1 MKRILLASIAFA
13 LAMVAVAQERTP
25 TVERTLGSD
34 RFAAGCPLHIAQQVA
49 GDLLAASC
57 DLDVGSAVAGDAA
70 LAGGSVRLDAS
81 VGGGLYAAGGKV
93 FLNGSVGRNVRAAG
107 GHVQI
112 GPDAKISGNV
122 SVAGGDVAMRGTVK
136 GYLSAAGGHVLIDG
150 PVEGDVIAS
159 GGHVELGPNARIGGK
174 LKYRTND
181 FQRDPAA
188 QVAGSVEALAAHRA
202 MHEDGSPWHRRT
214 GGRWIWSAGVMLM
227 AVLLAAAVP
236 AVSARMAEEL
246 RSHPW
251 LSLLWG
257 LVAFACIP
265 VAAVLLLITI
275 IGIPL
280 AILAFLLFLA
290 LLLAG
295 QAVTVASIAD
305 LVLRRYRPADAA
317 RAAWRAG
324 FAILA
329 ALGLALLVRV
339 PYLGGLVALVAILA
353 GIGVIAAWAFRR
365 PASAATAQGT
375 HG

>member
-1 MKRILLASIAFA
+1 MKRTLLASIALAFAA
-13 LAMVAVAQERTP
+13 LAAAQPTQEKMR
-25 TVERTLGSD
+25 TVERELGSD
-34 RFAAGCPLHIAQQVA
+34 RFAAGCPLHVAQQVT

-57 DLDVGSAVAGDAA
+57 DLEVGSAVAGDAA

-122 SVAGGDVAMRGTVK
+122 SAAGGDVAMRGTVK
-136 GYLSAAGGHVLIDG
+136 GYLQVAGGHVLIDG

-159 GGHVELGPNARIGGK
+159 GGQVELGPNARIGGK
-174 LKYRTND
+174 LRYRTND
-181 FQRDPAA
+181 FKRDPAA
-188 QVAGSVEALAAHRA
+188 QVAGSVEALAVHRA
-202 MHEDGSPWHRRT
+202 MHEDGSPWRRGT

-227 AVLLAAAVP
+227 AALLAAAAP
-236 AVSARMAEEL
+236 TVSARMAEEL
-246 RSHPW
+246 RTHPG
-251 LSLLWG
+251 LALLWG

-265 VAAVLLLITI
+265 VAALLLLITI

-280 AILAFLLFLA
+280 ALLAILLFFA

-305 LVLRRYRPADAA
+305 LVLRRYRPGDAA

-329 ALGLALLVRV
+329 ALALALLARI
-339 PYLGGLVALVAILA
+339 PLLGGLVVLAAVLA
-353 GIGVIAAWAFRR
+353 GIGIIAALAFRR
-365 PASAATAQGT
+365 PASAATA
-375 HG
+375 

>member
-1 MKRILLASIAFA
+1 MKRTLLASIALTFAA
-13 LAMVAVAQERTP
+13 LAAAQPTP
-25 TVERTLGSD
+25 EKTRTVERELGPD
-34 RFAAGCPLHIAQQVA
+34 RFAAGCPLHIAQPVT

-57 DLDVGSAVAGDAA
+57 DLEVGSAVAGDAA
-70 LAGGSVRLDAS
+70 LAGGSVRLDTS

-93 FLNGSVGRNVRAAG
+93 YLTGSVGRNVRAAG

-136 GYLSAAGGHVLIDG
+136 GYLQVAGGHVLIDG
-150 PVEGDVIAS
+150 PVEGDVVAS
-159 GGHVELGPNARIGGK
+159 GGQVELGPNARIGGK
-174 LKYRTND
+174 LQYRTND

-188 QVAGSVEALAAHRA
+188 KVGGSVEALAVRHAMGGDGTPWRA
-202 MHEDGSPWHRRT
+202 RS

-227 AVLLAAAVP
+227 AALLAAAAP
-236 AVSARMAEEL
+236 TASARMAGEL
-246 RSHPW
+246 RTHPW
-251 LSLLWG
+251 LALLWG

-265 VAAVLLLITI
+265 VAALLLLITI

-280 AILAFLLFLA
+280 AILAILLFVA

-295 QAVTVASIAD
+295 QAVTAASIAD

-329 ALGLALLVRV
+329 ALALALLVRV
-339 PYLGGLVALVAILA
+339 PWLGGLVALVAVLV
-353 GIGVIAAWAFRR
+353 GIGVIAAWVFRR
-365 PASAATAQGT
+365 PAPAAAA
-375 HG
+375 